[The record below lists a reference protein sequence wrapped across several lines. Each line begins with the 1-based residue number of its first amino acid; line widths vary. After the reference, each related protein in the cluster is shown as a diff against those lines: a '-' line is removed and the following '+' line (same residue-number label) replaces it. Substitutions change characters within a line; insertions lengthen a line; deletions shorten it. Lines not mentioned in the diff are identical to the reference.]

1 MPKVVII
8 SDLRVAQ
15 VSNIGKLF
23 SGLDS
28 SAFWGWGGVQHT
40 LSSKRDLSSTI
51 LHKSLPTCFLT
62 LTYNPFRNIICG
74 AASSCRS

>member
-1 MPKVVII
+1 MLSDSCLGVFRVAKIPTLKMLKVVII
-8 SDLRVAQ
+8 SDLRVALR

-28 SAFWGWGGVQHT
+28 SAFWEWGGVQHT

-51 LHKSLPTCFLT
+51 LHKSLPTCF
-62 LTYNPFRNIICG
+62 
-74 AASSCRS
+74 